1 MNPQSGILAEGDK
14 SGFFATYKVNYA
26 ILETQEGCDNFIK
39 AVKRFP
45 EILEQSSSINNVS
58 VTGTVS
64 FGKSLWKILTEFNK
78 ELAGTGD
85 ELFDFPGYERAPAT
99 QDDLYVHI
107 HSMNNSAT
115 FDCGNSFIAL
125 FEKDMLTVGD
135 ETMGFV
141 WRDSRDLTGFIDGT
155 ENPSGPSDRAGA
167 ALKEDGSSY
176 VMVQRFVH
184 NLDKWA
190 QLDKDSQERVIGRT
204 KDDST
209 QLEPLPIESHVA
221 HTDIDDNGVNVK
233 IVRHSL
239 PYGMPGGTRGLWFT
253 AYCHYLKG
261 LVEIEKSLFG
271 MRGTDPDKLMSFITP
286 VTGGYYFTPSLT
298 MLEKL

>member
-14 SGFFATYKVNYA
+14 SAFFATYKVNYSL
-26 ILETQEGCDNFIK
+26 LETKEALEGFVK

-45 EILEQSSSINNVS
+45 EVLEQSSSINSVS
-58 VTGTVS
+58 VTGAVS
-64 FGKSLWKILTEFNK
+64 FGKKLWEKLVENNE
-78 ELAGTGD
+78 ELKGTGS
-85 ELFDFPGYERAPAT
+85 ELFDFPGYEFAPAT

-107 HSMNNSAT
+107 HSMNNGAT

-125 FEKDMLTVGD
+125 FPTDLLTVGD

-155 ENPSGPSDRAGA
+155 ENPCGPSDRSEA

-190 QLDKDSQERVIGRT
+190 QLDKHSQERVIGRT
-204 KDDST
+204 KEDSV

-221 HTDIDDNGVNVK
+221 HADIDDEGVNVK

-239 PYGMPGGTRGLWFT
+239 PYGMPGGMRGLWFT

-261 LVEIEKSLFG
+261 LDEIEKSLFG
-271 MRGTDPDKLMSFITP
+271 LRGTAPDKLMSFITP
-286 VTGGYYFTPSLT
+286 VTGGYYFTPSLS